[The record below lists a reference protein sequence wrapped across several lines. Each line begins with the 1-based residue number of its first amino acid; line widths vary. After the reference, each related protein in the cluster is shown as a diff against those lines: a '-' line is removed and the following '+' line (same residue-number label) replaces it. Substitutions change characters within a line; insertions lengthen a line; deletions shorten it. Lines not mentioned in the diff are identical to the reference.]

1 MHVEQ
6 FVMAYK
12 VEQDRIRAILS
23 DGYSSLRPVMRIN
36 TEIRQSGSRE
46 FVYVEFNTPVEAEGR
61 RGWLN
66 IGRWNSDDSDI
77 SLARNGRTVTLYS
90 SFFKLTYTG
99 TGRSGGCPAE
109 KDNDGCFYISEKET
123 VFIPAKEI
131 KENKELCDCEFAWSF
146 SENDAKG
153 RSIGKTLPAFIEKA
167 ENTYE
172 KKAFTPEHAAALP
185 CQQVLGAYIVR
196 FEETK
201 KIQLMR

>member
-12 VEQDRIRAILS
+12 VEQDRIRAILP

-99 TGRSGGCPAE
+99 TGRSGSCPAE

-131 KENKELCDCEFAWSF
+131 KETRSSATANSHGRFQKMMQKEEAS
-146 SENDAKG
+146 AKHYLH
-153 RSIGKTLPAFIEKA
+153 S
-167 ENTYE
+167 
-172 KKAFTPEHAAALP
+172 
-185 CQQVLGAYIVR
+185 
-196 FEETK
+196 
-201 KIQLMR
+201 

>member
-12 VEQDRIRAILS
+12 VEQDRIRAILP

-66 IGRWNSDDSDI
+66 IGRCNSDDSDI

-131 KENKELCDCEFAWSF
+131 KENKEFCDCEFAWSF
-146 SENDAKG
+146 S
-153 RSIGKTLPAFIEKA
+153 
-167 ENTYE
+167 
-172 KKAFTPEHAAALP
+172 
-185 CQQVLGAYIVR
+185 
-196 FEETK
+196 
-201 KIQLMR
+201 

>member
-1 MHVEQ
+1 
-6 FVMAYK
+6 
-12 VEQDRIRAILS
+12 
-23 DGYSSLRPVMRIN
+23 MRIN

-131 KENKELCDCEFAWSF
+131 KENKEFCDCEFAWSF